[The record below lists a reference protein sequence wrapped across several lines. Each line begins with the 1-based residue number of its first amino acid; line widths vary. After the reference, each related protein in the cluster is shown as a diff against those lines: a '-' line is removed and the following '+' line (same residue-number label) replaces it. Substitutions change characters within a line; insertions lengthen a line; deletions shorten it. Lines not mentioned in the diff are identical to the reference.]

1 MGPMNDRTLD
11 RLFRRFRDKNDGT
24 ALAAVFDSTARELLD
39 VAGHLIGEPAAAEDL
54 VQETFLA
61 AIRGARRYDSSRPV
75 KAWLYGI
82 LWREAQRARR
92 DAARVVEPDR
102 LPERRNP
109 GPHEQLLAREVPEA
123 VERALEDLPRRYR
136 EVLAPLVREG
146 RAPEEIARELQ
157 RAPGTVRSQIHRGL
171 ERLRRALPRGLAGTP
186 GFLFL
191 PAGSSVRGLEVLRGE
206 LLRSAG
212 FSPAVAA
219 AAPALSLQISLGVL
233 LMSKTTIL
241 AGAALLA
248 GVSFWSLRDS
258 FRTPEPGRVED
269 AAPVES
275 NERAERGPLA
285 NLPRHESATNGS
297 ERKIADG
304 QPAVT
309 PPESAEEIAVDPL
322 AHWLARF
329 AEDPESWRHGWNVA
343 AKIAELPPDE
353 ALAIMTGVWPHL
365 SVPVKEQALKPFVF
379 GEGHEHALPL
389 LHLAA
394 TDPSL
399 SVQGRALGYLKE
411 YAFRDFSTDYD
422 AYLDW
427 ARTWSGR
434 PLEEV
439 LMKNAQRFA
448 GELRSLPPEELLA
461 RLRSV
466 DGIDLDAGNP
476 YDLDLVA
483 VIREA
488 GGLVGLSTCVQY
500 GTPEAAREALEWSKT
515 LQADEAWLRTYA
527 LPALQSPG
535 STDPGVL
542 DASIDALGRPDCGW
556 AREPLLA
563 HLRYLATPLPVGVES
578 ADSLSP
584 GLAFETASALAEI
597 GDPAAIPAMIQILAN
612 DASGRL
618 DYAIGHFGLAKLTGV
633 SWQESYDAEWWLDWW
648 KKNKSRLPAEIG
660 GTVINRD
667 GR

>member
-1 MGPMNDRTLD
+1 MNDRTLD

-109 GPHEQLLAREVPEA
+109 EPHERLLAREVPEA
-123 VERALEDLPRRYR
+123 VERALEELPKRYR

-171 ERLRRALPRGLAGTP
+171 ERLRRALPKGLAGTP

-219 AAPALSLQISLGVL
+219 AAPALTLQVSLGVL

-258 FRTPEPGRVED
+258 FSTPEPGRVEG
-269 AAPVES
+269 AAPIES
-275 NERAERGPLA
+275 NERAERAPHVEE
-285 NLPRHESATNGS
+285 PRHESATSGS

-304 QPAVT
+304 RPAAT
-309 PPESAEEIAVDPL
+309 PSEAVEEIAVDPL

-329 AEDPESWRHGWNVA
+329 AENPDNWRHGLAVA
-343 AKIAELPPDE
+343 GEIAKLPPDE

-365 SVPVKEQALKPFVF
+365 SVPAKEQALKPFVF

-411 YAFRDFSTDYD
+411 YAFQDFSTDYD

-427 ARTWSGR
+427 AR
-434 PLEEV
+434 
-439 LMKNAQRFA
+439 
-448 GELRSLPPEELLA
+448 
-461 RLRSV
+461 
-466 DGIDLDAGNP
+466 
-476 YDLDLVA
+476 
-483 VIREA
+483 
-488 GGLVGLSTCVQY
+488 
-500 GTPEAAREALEWSKT
+500 
-515 LQADEAWLRTYA
+515 
-527 LPALQSPG
+527 
-535 STDPGVL
+535 
-542 DASIDALGRPDCGW
+542 
-556 AREPLLA
+556 EPLLA
-563 HLRYLATPLPVGVES
+563 HLQHLATS
-578 ADSLSP
+578 SP
-584 GLAFETASALAEI
+584 AGAEGQYTPSIGLAYATACALAEI
-597 GDPAAIPAMIQILAN
+597 GDPAAIPAMIQVLAN
-612 DASGRL
+612 DPSGRL
-618 DYAIGHFGLAKLTGV
+618 EYAIGHYGLAKLTGV
-633 SWQESYDAEWWLDWW
+633 DWQESYDAEWWLDWW
-648 KKNKSRLPAEIG
+648 KKNKSRLPAEVG
-660 GTVINRD
+660 GTVIDRD